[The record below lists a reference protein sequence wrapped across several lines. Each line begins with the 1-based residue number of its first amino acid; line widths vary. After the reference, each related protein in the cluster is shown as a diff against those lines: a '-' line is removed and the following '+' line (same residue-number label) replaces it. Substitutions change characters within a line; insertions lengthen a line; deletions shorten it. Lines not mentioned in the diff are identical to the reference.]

1 MSSPSEITSLLDD
14 WRDGREDA
22 FERLFALVYD
32 ELRALAASYM
42 RRERPDHT
50 LQATALVNEA
60 YLKLAGRDSSA
71 TPENRLHFFA
81 VAAKVMRQILIDHAR
96 SRRVEKRGGGVVKVP
111 FEEVA
116 ILSDERAEEL
126 LALDE
131 ALERLAAVDA
141 RKAQVVEL
149 RFFGGLTIEE
159 AAELVGVSFN
169 TAVRDWEMARAWL
182 FRSIHGVVDGP

>member
-22 FERLFALVYD
+22 FEQLFALVYD

-96 SRRVEKRGGGVVKVP
+96 SRRFEKRGGGAVKVP
-111 FEEVA
+111 LVLGGFLGEDV
-116 ILSDERAEEL
+116 
-126 LALDE
+126 
-131 ALERLAAVDA
+131 ALERLSPLDRAASA
-141 RKAQVVEL
+141 HLEPLGGALL
-149 RFFGGLTIEE
+149 RLHLGHE
-159 AAELVGVSFN
+159 
-169 TAVRDWEMARAWL
+169 
-182 FRSIHGVVDGP
+182 GPFVPFLMP